1 MNVPDTINGL
11 FEFCGSIVLWL
22 NVLQT
27 YRDKGYRGVTVWSTF
42 FFSAWGYWNLYYY
55 PSLNQWLSFVGGC
68 AIVAA
73 NTVWLALM
81 LYYGRTEL
89 RKSA

>member
-1 MNVPDTINGL
+1 MNVPDLINGL
-11 FEFCGSIVLWL
+11 FEFGGSIVLWL

-42 FFSAWGYWNLYYY
+42 LFSAWGYWNLYYY

-68 AIVAA
+68 LIVAA
-73 NTVWLALM
+73 NTSWLVLM
-81 LYYGRTEL
+81 LYYGHTEL
-89 RKSA
+89 RKSG